1 MQWLEGLNKNILKF
15 KNVILLPDTLS
26 KELNL
31 FFLYFTFYRRDGTFK
46 KKLFTPLN
54 QSLKLSMLMFNIN
67 ITSKKEKFIPH
78 RYCRHPYPHQ

>member
-1 MQWLEGLNKNILKF
+1 MQWLEGLNKNVENILKF

-46 KKLFTPLN
+46 KKTLHATKSIFKVIYVN
-54 QSLKLSMLMFNIN
+54 VQ
-67 ITSKKEKFIPH
+67 
-78 RYCRHPYPHQ
+78 Y